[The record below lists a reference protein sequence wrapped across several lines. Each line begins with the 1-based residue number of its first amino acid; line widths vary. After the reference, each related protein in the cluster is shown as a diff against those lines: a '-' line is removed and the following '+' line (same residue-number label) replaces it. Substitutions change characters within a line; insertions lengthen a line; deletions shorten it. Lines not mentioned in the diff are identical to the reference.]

1 MFCVR
6 QSPLY
11 NFLYLDDDSPTLR
24 GFDISRQYLGPPD
37 EMDQKII
44 DTILEMTDREVK
56 VELDNQS
63 SDSCGS
69 DTPQCSPRADS
80 LYLNNLEERN
90 HDIIFYPTE
99 INRPY
104 EDDEAM
110 VTLTELPGDLEQ
122 FEGHLDEEEWIP
134 NEVEIENTTPTR
146 KKSQTG
152 SGHRKYVCDMCEKK
166 FVRPAELSRHIRTH
180 TNERPF
186 SCNVCHQKFKR
197 NDHLKSHETK
207 HTKVKEHQ
215 CTICVYKTN
224 RKDTLKRHIKN
235 KHKNG
240 LTKSEI

>member
-90 HDIIFYPTE
+90 HDIIFYKKGL
-99 INRPY
+99 NR
-104 EDDEAM
+104 
-110 VTLTELPGDLEQ
+110 LTE
-122 FEGHLDEEEWIP
+122 
-134 NEVEIENTTPTR
+134 NS
-146 KKSQTG
+146 K
-152 SGHRKYVCDMCEKK
+152 
-166 FVRPAELSRHIRTH
+166 LS
-180 TNERPF
+180 
-186 SCNVCHQKFKR
+186 K
-197 NDHLKSHETK
+197 
-207 HTKVKEHQ
+207 
-215 CTICVYKTN
+215 TIC
-224 RKDTLKRHIKN
+224 
-235 KHKNG
+235 
-240 LTKSEI
+240 